1 MYLLCTYYV
10 LTNLQV
16 LTYSAQ
22 DKAYRVWEMTNYEPL
37 YDLPEEEISEVKIS
51 AGMMLVVLS
60 RCDGHIPLRIL
71 SMEVHRECLGTE

>member
-1 MYLLCTYYV
+1 M
-10 LTNLQV
+10 
-16 LTYSAQ
+16 LTYSAH

-60 RCDGHIPLRIL
+60 RRDGHIPLRIL
-71 SMEVHRECLGTE
+71 SMEVRRECVGTYPCAYCRWRY